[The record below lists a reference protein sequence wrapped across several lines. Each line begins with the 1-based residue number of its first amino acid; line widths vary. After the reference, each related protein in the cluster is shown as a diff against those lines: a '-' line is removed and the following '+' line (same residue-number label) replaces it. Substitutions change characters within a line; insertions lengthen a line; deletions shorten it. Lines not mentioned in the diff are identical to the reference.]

1 MNAHLSQPL
10 TDVTAQAFRDFLPR
24 VVDAGASAARIL
36 RVDDT
41 HLILILD
48 FASAG
53 EADRIA
59 SEVGGPWMR
68 EHVIPLLARG
78 PERSVGEVLG
88 SATA

>member
-10 TDVTAQAFRDFLPR
+10 TDVTAQAFRDFLPC

>member
-1 MNAHLSQPL
+1 VNAHLSQPL

>member
-1 MNAHLSQPL
+1 
-10 TDVTAQAFRDFLPR
+10 
-24 VVDAGASAARIL
+24 
-36 RVDDT
+36 VDDT